1 MPQLTT
7 PASRGWLSRLM
18 AAFCT
23 RNEPLSCSGPD
34 QWEPAAIRP
43 IEPAVAAVA
52 DSLPMVDLCSLDGYH
67 SGGGSRARSSST
79 RTCSASCARK
89 HMAGASALLPQPS
102 CSSITPGRRTWP
114 HGDNLELRPRGQR
127 LCHSTSASCAG
138 LARAA
143 WSIADAH
150 MATSR
155 SPFSPWVR
163 TAEAAPLHL
172 GDWHH

>member
-1 MPQLTT
+1 
-7 PASRGWLSRLM
+7 
-18 AAFCT
+18 
-23 RNEPLSCSGPD
+23 
-34 QWEPAAIRP
+34 
-43 IEPAVAAVA
+43 
-52 DSLPMVDLCSLDGYH
+52 MVDLCSLDGYH

-89 HMAGASALLPQPS
+89 HMAGASAPLPQPS

-150 MATSR
+150 MATLR
-155 SPFSPWVR
+155 SPF
-163 TAEAAPLHL
+163 PLGSEQPKQLRSTSETGITRHD
-172 GDWHH
+172 GDDGASLLEWEHGPAVAFQASRRPLADSHKRMSTFPAVCCLLH